1 MGRKRYPSKKNN
13 EQDGHLVATTIF
25 VAHNILVVGLRER
38 EREREGCAFLTKDI
52 IYRCIMN
59 ANVLKNVNSNLIL
72 ILRVRREI

>member
-38 EREREGCAFLTKDI
+38 EREGCAFLMKDI